1 MVKRVKTISAVIAIA
16 VLSGCAA
23 TGSALDR
30 IADQVALAH
39 DRADPCQTGIGNEAR
54 RLELGRPEG
63 YQRPGYCFASQGQVR
78 VRTDL
83 YTTQGQRI
91 GSATTTI
98 R

>member
-1 MVKRVKTISAVIAIA
+1 MVKRVKTISAVIAVAI
-16 VLSGCAA
+16 LSGCAG

-54 RLELGRPEG
+54 RKELGRPEG
-63 YQRPGYCFASQGQVR
+63 YQRPTYCFASQGSMR

-83 YTTQGQRI
+83 YNTQGRRV
-91 GSATTTI
+91 GSAVTTI
-98 R
+98 K